1 MQNKKQAI
9 LAALKSTLESK
20 VSEVKSS
27 LQALDDSGEG
37 ETKSSAGDKY
47 ETSREMINQERTKFS
62 QVLQDLT
69 SQLQVVNSISLESQK
84 EKVEL
89 GALVELDGM
98 TLIISVPFGKLD
110 VEGEQVFAVS
120 IKSPVAQSL
129 LGKTT
134 GDEVLVNK
142 KKMTIKTLC

>member
-1 MQNKKQAI
+1 MLDKKRKT
-9 LAALKSTLESK
+9 LEVLKSTLESK
-20 VSEVKSS
+20 IQEVKTS

-62 QVLQDLT
+62 QVLHDLT
-69 SQLQVVNSISLESQK
+69 SQLQVVNSISPESQRQ
-84 EKVEL
+84 KVEL
-89 GALVELDGM
+89 GALVELEGM
-98 TLIISVPFGKLD
+98 SLIICVPFGKLV

-134 GDEVLVNK
+134 GDEVIINK
-142 KKMTIKTLC
+142 KRLAIKTLF

>member
-89 GALVELDGM
+89 GVLVELDGM

-110 VEGEQVFAVS
+110 LEGEQVFAVS